1 MQNQFVKKNKTF
13 REQRKKRSHNGGLFL
28 DSNHYSVASTVLHSN
43 ANDWSI
49 LGGE

>member
-1 MQNQFVKKNKTF
+1 MQNQFVKNKTF
-13 REQRKKRSHNGGLFL
+13 REQKKRSHNGGLFL